1 MEPPRKFIILTQPRT
16 GSTFACHLLES
27 HPHAY
32 CYQELFSHVE
42 GHSERFNTFLGNLR
56 KEQVGFTSEDLPAL
70 VTAYLSAIHSLPGFR
85 AIGFKLLL
93 DQLVKY
99 PSLADWIDAENVHI
113 IHLIRDNPLEILLSK
128 TRARQTNEWHSSK
141 DVAQCSSVLP
151 SGQPLLNELEAIVQ
165 TDLDIQHFVRGRRH
179 TTIHYDDLVESPK
192 DALLPSLLALGLGPA
207 GLSSPT
213 KKLNRLPLREAIEN
227 FEEVA
232 ETLTGTTFEALLE
245 NAPAKQTAEKAPPI
259 VFLNIPGT
267 GGESF
272 EHVLR
277 ARFGAKSVF
286 MAYPHINGPIE
297 NFITQDYRT
306 KKTFQAIS
314 GDFTYNI
321 LYFMPNGS
329 RFICII
335 MNPIHRAIRAYSDF
349 IKENNKLLNNKIS
362 LADFSSPHSG
372 FNQDN
377 LQTKYIAGAK
387 LDMPCT
393 HEIYEIALHNMQ
405 SMNIMV
411 GVKEMKEETRDYFSK
426 IMKPTSNCEIYRK
439 KDIDTRFIGN
449 NEMLALSRH
458 NEFDIKLYAE
468 AVNNLKMLTP
478 DSLPERLELHE
489 GIPA

>member
-27 HPHAY
+27 HPRAY

-42 GHSERFNTFLGNLR
+42 GHPERFNTFLGNLR
-56 KEQVGFTSEDLPAL
+56 KEQVGFSPEDLPAL
-70 VTAYLSAIHSLPGFR
+70 IKAYLSAIHSLPGFR

-99 PSLADWIDAENVHI
+99 PSLTDWIDAENVHI

-151 SGQPLLNELEAIVQ
+151 SGQPLLDALEAIVR

-192 DALLPSLLALGLGPA
+192 DVLLPSLLALGLGPA

-213 KKLNRLPLREAIEN
+213 KKLNRLPLREAIGN
-227 FEEVA
+227 FAEVA
-232 ETLTGTTFEALLE
+232 ETLTGTTFETLLE
-245 NAPAKQTAEKAPPI
+245 SATAKQTAKKASPI

-272 EHVLR
+272 EHVLK

-286 MAYPHINGPIE
+286 MAYQHINGPIE

-306 KKTFQAIS
+306 KKTFAAIS

-321 LYFMPNGS
+321 HQFMLNGS
-329 RFICII
+329 KFICII
-335 MNPIHRAIRAYSDF
+335 MNPIHRVLRAFSSF
-349 IKENNKLLNNKIS
+349 IKKSNKLHNNKIS
-362 LADFSSPHSG
+362 LVNFSSPHSG

-393 HEIYEIALHNMQ
+393 SETYEIALHNMK

-411 GVKEMKEETRDYFSK
+411 GVKEMKEETLDYFSK
-426 IMKPTSNCEIYRK
+426 IMKPTSSCKICRQK
-439 KDIDTRFIGN
+439 GIDTRFIGD

-468 AVNNLKMLTP
+468 AVNNLKMP
-478 DSLPERLELHE
+478 APHPLPEALELHE
-489 GIPA
+489 GVRA